1 MHRFDELTIQQ
12 SRSDRR
18 AEFATQPCSM
28 REAKLV
34 AESVFGGLPLQ
45 SKNKILIDQVIGI
58 REKNT
63 KNMRSRYSSKIR
75 RR

>member
-1 MHRFDELTIQQ
+1 
-12 SRSDRR
+12 
-18 AEFATQPCSM
+18 M

-34 AESVFGGLPLQ
+34 PESVFGGLPLQ
-45 SKNKILIDQVIGI
+45 SKNKILNDRAGNFIGI

-63 KNMRSRYSSKIR
+63 KNMGSRHSSNIR